1 MNLVSDQAFRWILTG
16 LTGGF
21 ASAWIIVDSYNIVRH
36 RHEDRRDPLVADRKF
51 AYWIGLAVAVVGL
64 IGTLRFNGVM

>member
-1 MNLVSDQAFRWILTG
+1 VNLISDNAFRWVLTC

-21 ASAWIIVDSYNIVRH
+21 ASAWIIVDSINIVRH
-36 RHEDRRDPLVADRKF
+36 RHEDSRDPLVADRKF
-51 AYWIGLAVAVVGL
+51 AYWIGLSVAVVGL